1 MTHPTPDPLREA
13 LERIDQLARLVA
25 HDLQGRVEGGK
36 VAAILRCADVARTA
50 LAAAPQPAPVI
61 VGVDMASGPDF
72 TAEYVVMR
80 PAPADREALVEVLLE
95 AYLCWLE
102 RPDNGHGWFWD
113 EQADTLLAR
122 GLRLPGGDETMAW
135 AAKVILSQPK
145 RPDSPVA
152 DAFAVA
158 CAHLEDR
165 ECGAE
170 TTNEI
175 IETFLKALAG
185 ADN

>member
-1 MTHPTPDPLREA
+1 MTTNDDPDVRRETIAYDAAGNRLTPDLPPRPVNTPPSAQETAQIAVDPLREA
-13 LERIDQLARLVA
+13 LEEATAGLIAIQKFLEHGERIDGDVVLRWCN
-25 HDLQGRVEGGK
+25 
-36 VAAILRCADVARTA
+36 AATAA
-50 LAAAPQPAPVI
+50 LAAAPQP
-61 VGVDMASGPDF
+61 
-72 TAEYVVMR
+72 
-80 PAPADREALVEVLLE
+80 
-95 AYLCWLE
+95 
-102 RPDNGHGWFWD
+102 D
-113 EQADTLLAR
+113 EML
-122 GLRLPGGDETMAW
+122 AW

-152 DAFAVA
+152 GAFAVA

-185 ADN
+185 EDN